1 MFLNSIDSVGGA
13 CLTDL
18 DYSNSFYSRYLAP
31 PILTRFDDTI
41 YKYYVIL
48 LQFLQENMSGLN
60 NFTRFS
66 KCQGCL
72 ENLLASF

>member
-1 MFLNSIDSVGGA
+1 MVPIGQA

-18 DYSNSFYSRYLAP
+18 DYSNTFYRGCLTP

-41 YKYYVIL
+41 YKYYDML

-60 NFTRFS
+60 HFYKVLSARNT
-66 KCQGCL
+66 
-72 ENLLASF
+72 